1 MASPI
6 GLATSAHLPTCE
18 NGQGRSVQKFTGG
31 VGHNRKVLGGLGA
44 RAMTRCERRALLTLH
59 CRPMRTSLLGTEPRA
74 LTLSGTAVTHK
85 DPERKRT
92 TRHFVHRISPRTSR
106 QILFQVLVL
115 RQDYPTVSSGWDG
128 LRVSERLLLCSR
140 VLESQTRFPTHPLTW
155 VLFNF

>member
-1 MASPI
+1 MASPT

-31 VGHNRKVLGGLGA
+31 VGYNRNVWVAWELEPRQGV
-44 RAMTRCERRALLTLH
+44 RRALLTLH

-74 LTLSGTAVTHK
+74 LTLPGTAVTHK

-115 RQDYPTVSSGWDG
+115 RQQWLGWPQSF
-128 LRVSERLLLCSR
+128 REASPLLPSAGVTDTLPNTPSHMGA
-140 VLESQTRFPTHPLTW
+140 F
-155 VLFNF
+155 